1 MPIDDSV
8 MEIVPNSVPQPIK
21 KQVDVYSNNEF
32 RQMLANIR
40 KGSGT
45 NDPIKFDSEFF
56 QSQRKI
62 RDDLQGNMKILN
74 LLIKCQRNPESVTSR
89 LRDDE
94 YLQKIL
100 YFNKRFKGIFRHAY
114 QTIEDTIAD
123 GGPHFERLRD
133 LRKGIES
140 EISDLNKYK

>member
-8 MEIVPNSVPQPIK
+8 MEIVPNSMPPPIK
-21 KQVDVYSNNEF
+21 KQIDVYSNSEC

-62 RDDLQGNMKILN
+62 RDDLQANMKILN
-74 LLIKCQRNPESVTSR
+74 VLIKCQRDPEYVTRGKLS
-89 LRDDE
+89 DD
-94 YLQKIL
+94 YL
-100 YFNKRFKGIFRHAY
+100 
-114 QTIEDTIAD
+114 
-123 GGPHFERLRD
+123 
-133 LRKGIES
+133 
-140 EISDLNKYK
+140 

>member
-74 LLIKCQRNPESVTSR
+74 LLCKTCIWELS
-89 LRDDE
+89 L
-94 YLQKIL
+94 I
-100 YFNKRFKGIFRHAY
+100 
-114 QTIEDTIAD
+114 
-123 GGPHFERLRD
+123 
-133 LRKGIES
+133 
-140 EISDLNKYK
+140 